1 MVVLIV
7 STWSHELST
16 ASAKNRC
23 YIFGLNHL
31 RKEVAEKTFDE
42 VEEKL
47 GDLQLFKF
55 SLGRTELNM
64 CEVDV
69 LNGVQI
75 QHCLSEPR
83 WWHDCLD
90 TGKEW
95 IEIQLSSSGPGPGQV
110 RVR

>member
-31 RKEVAEKTFDE
+31 RNSVAEKTFDE

-69 LNGVQI
+69 LNVLMEFKFSIVSQSQDGGMIVWT
-75 QHCLSEPR
+75 LVKN
-83 WWHDCLD
+83 
-90 TGKEW
+90 G
-95 IEIQLSSSGPGPGQV
+95 
-110 RVR
+110 

>member
-69 LNGVQI
+69 LNVLMEFKFSIVSQSQDGGMIVWT
-75 QHCLSEPR
+75 LVKN
-83 WWHDCLD
+83 
-90 TGKEW
+90 G
-95 IEIQLSSSGPGPGQV
+95 
-110 RVR
+110 

>member
-16 ASAKNRC
+16 ASANHRC

-31 RKEVAEKTFDE
+31 RNSVAEKTFDE

-69 LNGVQI
+69 LNVLMEFKFSIVSQSQDGGMIVWT
-75 QHCLSEPR
+75 LVKN
-83 WWHDCLD
+83 
-90 TGKEW
+90 G
-95 IEIQLSSSGPGPGQV
+95 
-110 RVR
+110 